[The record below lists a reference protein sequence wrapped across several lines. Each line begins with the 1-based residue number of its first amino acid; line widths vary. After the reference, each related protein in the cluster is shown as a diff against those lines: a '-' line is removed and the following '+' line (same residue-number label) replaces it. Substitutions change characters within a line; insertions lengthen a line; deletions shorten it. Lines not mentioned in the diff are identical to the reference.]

1 MRPRDELPY
10 LEWTTKAGA
19 VKRVYADVVEDEGF
33 AAPSLI
39 TKLAVESGSNP
50 SDHIQPEPVT
60 YTCVMFFSEVPVRG
74 DLDEEYPGKVQTTDL
89 AIPPYPNLTPV
100 LSPRGI
106 TNAVGA
112 GINAVGEALGFGG
125 AQGPTRVSA
134 LRFDEP
140 PGRLRKFVEQLLE
153 ARSDKLLFA
162 VGASFAR
169 LESMGLENAEL
180 HRTSADGDSGS
191 VSLSFTQLSFVST
204 ESAEALPLPI
214 EPRGQSKKNT
224 TSATAADVPA
234 GPKKSVAAAALDTAL
249 GR

>member
-10 LEWTTKAGA
+10 LEWTTKAGET
-19 VKRVYADVVEDEGF
+19 VRVYADVVEDEGF

-39 TKLAVESGSNP
+39 TEHAVESGSNP
-50 SDHIQPEPVT
+50 SDHIQPEPLT
-60 YTCVMFFSEVPVRG
+60 YTCVMFFSECPVRG
-74 DLDEEYPGKVQTTDL
+74 DLSDEQPGKVSATEL
-89 AIPPYPNLTPV
+89 SIPPYPNLTPL
-100 LSPRGI
+100 LSPRGL

-112 GINAVGEALGFGG
+112 GLNAVGSALGIGG
-125 AQGPTRVSA
+125 AQGPTQVTA

-140 PGRLRKFVEQLLE
+140 PGRLRLFIEQLLE
-153 ARSDKLLFA
+153 ERANKTLFA

-191 VSLSFTQLSFVST
+191 VSLSFRQVSFVST
-204 ESAEALPLPI
+204 ESAAALPLPL
-214 EPRGQSKKNT
+214 EPRGQLKKNT
-224 TSATAADVPA
+224 TTATAADVPA
-234 GPKKSVAAAALDTAL
+234 GPQKSVAAAALDTAL